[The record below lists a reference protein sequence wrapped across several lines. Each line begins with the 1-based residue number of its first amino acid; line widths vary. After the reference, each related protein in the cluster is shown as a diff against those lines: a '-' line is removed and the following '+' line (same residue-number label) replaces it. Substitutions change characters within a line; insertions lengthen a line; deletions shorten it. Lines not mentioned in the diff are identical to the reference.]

1 MSSTYTRLNKGYS
14 ADLLIDV
21 CNAILKAQEAGDIR
35 ENQENLAKQAA
46 IVVGA
51 SAKAGIQGLVYALAG
66 YRPEIE
72 EVISAFRQYV
82 QEEAKKYISEEVQ
95 TVEAAIEGVHLIIA
109 QDISENVKEAIMYE
123 HNMSEEELLSW
134 SESHYDNDRAK
145 IVSSIQTFYNVIDL
159 INYINENNINLKEEY
174 RGVMY

>member
-1 MSSTYTRLNKGYS
+1 MNDNYY
-14 ADLLIDV
+14 LI
-21 CNAILKAQEAGDIR
+21 CLTGMKDI
-35 ENQENLAKQAA
+35 QFK
-46 IVVGA
+46 IVDD
-51 SAKAGIQGLVYALAG
+51 
-66 YRPEIE
+66 ET
-72 EVISAFRQYV
+72 FNW
-82 QEEAKKYISEEVQ
+82 
-95 TVEAAIEGVHLIIA
+95 IINGK
-109 QDISENVKEAIMYE
+109 DISENVKEAIMYD